1 MSFDG
6 NLFYTGRILLENYVN
21 PDKISKLISLG
32 NLVFLGT
39 EIGEKIGSNFVL
51 KSEEQCLFFNRDYNE
66 DNAEAIKFLSLKE
79 FYQFI
84 TKKMWTDYYYLW
96 DVSNSKWMWGEVL
109 HPSLEDPALNLLI
122 TENVKKGDN

>member
-1 MSFDG
+1 M
-6 NLFYTGRILLENYVN
+6 
-21 PDKISKLISLG
+21 G

-66 DNAEAIKFLSLKE
+66 DNAEAIKSLSLKE